1 MRLLEVVAIGL
12 VVALAFLIALYGRRE
27 FFARTHGAVKLYVR
41 LHQRPAG
48 RGWAPGFAQ
57 FRGDELRWYRMF
69 SLAPRPRRRL
79 VRRTLSVE
87 SRRKPS
93 PEEAPMIPAEW
104 VVLRCATGQQFIEVA
119 MPRQTVTGFL
129 SWLESVTPYPT

>member
-1 MRLLEVVAIGL
+1 MRLLEIAAIGL
-12 VVALAFLIALYGRRE
+12 VVTLAIMIALFGRRE
-27 FFARTHGAVKLYVR
+27 YFARTHGTVGLYLR
-41 LHQRPAG
+41 LYQRPAG

-79 VRRTLSVE
+79 ARRTLTVE
-87 SRRKPS
+87 SRRMPS
-93 PEEAPMIPAEW
+93 AEESRLIPAEW
-104 VVLRCATGQQFIEVA
+104 VILRCATGQRFIEVA

-129 SWLESVTPYPT
+129 SWLESVTPYST